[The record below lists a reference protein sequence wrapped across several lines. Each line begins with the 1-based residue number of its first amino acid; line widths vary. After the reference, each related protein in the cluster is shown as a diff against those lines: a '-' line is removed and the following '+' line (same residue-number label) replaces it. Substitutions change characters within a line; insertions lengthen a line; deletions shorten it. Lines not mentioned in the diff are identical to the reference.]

1 MSQTAP
7 DPFAPSSAAP
17 PPQDGRPGV
26 EERESIGRLVGEVS
40 RDLSTLVRQEV
51 ALAKAEVAQ
60 SAKSAGKGAGMF
72 GGAGVAGHMALV
84 FLSISLWWALATW
97 LGGGWSALVVAGVWA
112 LIAAV
117 LALRGRA
124 AMQSVGGLPKT
135 AESVKKI
142 PDALRGHDERN
153 S

>member
-17 PPQDGRPGV
+17 PPPDGRP
-26 EERESIGRLVGEVS
+26 EDRESIGRLVGEVS
-40 RDLSTLVRQEV
+40 RDLSMLVRQEV

-60 SAKSAGKGAGMF
+60 SAKNAGKGAGMF
-72 GGAGVAGHMALV
+72 GGAGVAGHMVLV

-124 AMQSVGGLPKT
+124 ALQSVGGLPKT

-142 PDALRGHDERN
+142 PDALRGHEERN